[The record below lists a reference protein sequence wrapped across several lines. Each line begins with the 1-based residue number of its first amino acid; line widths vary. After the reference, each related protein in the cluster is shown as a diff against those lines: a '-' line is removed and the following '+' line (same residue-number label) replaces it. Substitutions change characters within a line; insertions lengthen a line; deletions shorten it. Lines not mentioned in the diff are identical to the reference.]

1 MKDKISNFLKVFLL
15 FTAMTLGFYLIYC
28 FIWWSIGFPLVD
40 WSMWLL
46 CGLAGL
52 TEFGYYLWIRE

>member
-1 MKDKISNFLKVFLL
+1 MKEKISNFLKVFLL
-15 FTAMTLGFYLIYC
+15 FTAMTFGFYFIYC

-46 CGLAGL
+46 GGLAGI
-52 TEFGYYLWIRE
+52 TEFGYYLWLRG